1 MISEFILVILFSI
14 GVSSEL
20 AYIRNATQG
29 VTTRIPCGLLPGVK
43 NKKVIMEEVTWFKDE
58 LRILK

>member
-1 MISEFILVILFSI
+1 MISEFILVILFAI

-29 VTTRIPCGLLPGVK
+29 VSTRIPCGLLPGVK
-43 NKKVIMEEVTWFKDE
+43 NKTVIMEQVTWFKDE